1 MFRLTRFAD
10 CPAFDQRPGEV
21 VDANLGGFH
30 FSRQPF
36 GIADGKLPI
45 TVPKAERY
53 PPCGLKHQSPQ
64 YRGCG
69 MTSKVT
75 VWAFGSDGM
84 IYLSVLFACLLVRLR
99 FGSRGEPE

>member
-10 CPAFDQRPGEV
+10 CPAFDQRPVAV
-21 VDANLGGFH
+21 VDPNLGAFH

-53 PPCGLKHQSPQ
+53 PSCGLKQPVATVP
-64 YRGCG
+64 G
-69 MTSKVT
+69 MRNDLE
-75 VWAFGSDGM
+75 GDG
-84 IYLSVLFACLLVRLR
+84 LGVR
-99 FGSRGEPE
+99 FGWQVPICFLIE